1 MDITTYCL
9 ICSDSFDK
17 KSRLR
22 TVTSCGHNTICSL
35 CYTRERALRRNF
47 HCMTCKADLDVV
59 ICTPDDHTKFVDY
72 EIWGEHDIGPQ
83 HVFDAKARMFFTK
96 DYFKSFVEHLWLIK
110 CKICQQSKRD
120 MKSLK
125 HHLST
130 EHNLLLCLLCAEH
143 LYAFPSEINV
153 YTQATYDQHLRTGD
167 GAGGTGHPLCQFC
180 KKRFYDKTEL
190 FVHLS
195 RDHFSCFLCER
206 DGMQF
211 QYFAEYKDV
220 EEHFRTDHFLCE
232 DPVCLGKRFVAFAND
247 IDYLAHCRQHHPFA
261 TTSQVGP
268 VTLGF
273 HFGSGGGRREGH
285 GGDSDR
291 DRRRPRD
298 RNQPPATSSSF
309 SPFGSQMQQA
319 PTHTHSTLTSSE
331 EDMERRRQLSHLHT
345 VAAISSESAAI
356 PKNMKVAGR
365 IVGGRFVRDRNDDV
379 ATPTPTQIT
388 TSTHMAP
395 PPPPSIT
402 IPPPAPRINYAPN
415 TSFPQLSSTVKPTT
429 EVVRSDSSTTPHPL
443 SLVQQKQREAATKRV
458 AELEQKAI
466 EAELEEKRLAR
477 SKMMANAFGLTVT
490 SAELGSGS
498 NRDIFNTPLYP
509 PMLVSW
515 AKKYRP
521 ELLKLEKK
529 IVELFADKRL
539 SSIQLKSM
547 PQPIRVAVH
556 GVARQVVLNSYEYD
570 PEPKRYI
577 SLVKTNESRI
587 PCVLLSTASTISY
600 PPLPALSVLHTLNQ
614 PTIYFA
620 RKNPDAPY
628 TVTPSETRVKVKAAD
643 IKGGLVTVDD
653 VVSKVQHALKV
664 AGCRRV
670 TITGNQLPIGR
681 TI

>member
-1 MDITTYCL
+1 
-9 ICSDSFDK
+9 
-17 KSRLR
+17 
-22 TVTSCGHNTICSL
+22 
-35 CYTRERALRRNF
+35 
-47 HCMTCKADLDVV
+47 MTCKADLDVV
-59 ICTPDDHTKFVDY
+59 ICTPDDDSKFEDY

-96 DYFKSFVEHLWLIK
+96 DYFKSFVEQLWLIK
-110 CKICQQSKRD
+110 CKICHQSKRD

-130 EHNLLLCLLCAEH
+130 EHNLLLCLLCSEH

-153 YTQATYDQHLRTGD
+153 YTQASYDQHLRTGD
-167 GAGGTGHPLCQFC
+167 GSGGTGHPLCQFC

-206 DGMQF
+206 DGLQF

-247 IDYLAHCRQHHPFA
+247 IDYLAHCRQLHPFA

-273 HFGSGGGRREGH
+273 HFGGGGRREGGQ
-285 GGDSDR
+285 GGESDR

-298 RNQPPATSSSF
+298 RNQPPSTSSSF
-309 SPFGSQMQQA
+309 SPFGSHVQQQA
-319 PTHTHSTLTSSE
+319 THTHSTLPSSE

-345 VAAISSESAAI
+345 VAAISTESASI
-356 PKNMKVAGR
+356 PKHMKVAGR
-365 IVGGRFVRDRNDDV
+365 IVGGRFVRDHNDD
-379 ATPTPTQIT
+379 AAAAAAPTPTQI

-395 PPPPSIT
+395 PPPPSIS
-402 IPPPAPRINYAPN
+402 IPRPGPRTNYAPN
-415 TSFPQLSSTVKPTT
+415 ASFPQLSSTVKATT
-429 EVVRSDSSTTPHPL
+429 EAVRGDSTATPHPL
-443 SLVQQKQREAATKRV
+443 SLVQQKQREAAAKRA

-477 SKMMANAFGLTVT
+477 SKLMANAFGLTVS
-490 SAELGSGS
+490 SAELGSLAGP

-509 PMLVSW
+509 PMLVAW
-515 AKKYRP
+515 AKKNRP
-521 ELLKLEKK
+521 EQLKLEKK
-529 IVELFADKRL
+529 IAELFADKRL

-547 PQPIRVAVH
+547 PQPVRVAVH

-587 PCVLLSTASTISY
+587 PCVLLSAASTISY

-614 PTIYFA
+614 PTIYFS
-620 RKNPDAPY
+620 RKNPDVPY
-628 TVTPSETRVKVKAAD
+628 AATPSETRVKVKAVD

-653 VVSKVQHALKV
+653 VVNRVQQALKI

-670 TITGNQLPIGR
+670 TITGNCLP
-681 TI
+681 TYLSNF